1 MRQEKD
7 LVLINSFKNGN
18 AGAFDELYKA
28 YKRTILNY
36 LYRMTNNRTM
46 AEELTQE
53 TFVKVYTNIDKYMP
67 TGSFSSWVY
76 AIARNLAKNE
86 FKKAKNVRKVSF
98 DSKLSDNSEF
108 TLSDILTKDGTDA
121 SDYMNN
127 AEIEESIQSVLLS
140 MPPEFREVI
149 TLCVIQELSY
159 EDAARVIGCTKSVVA
174 VRLFRGRKLFVKC
187 LKGRDNG

>member
-1 MRQEKD
+1 
-7 LVLINSFKNGN
+7 
-18 AGAFDELYKA
+18 
-28 YKRTILNY
+28 
-36 LYRMTNNRTM
+36 MTNNRTM

-86 FKKAKNVRKVSF
+86 FKKAKNIKNVSF
-98 DSKLSDNSEF
+98 DSKISENSEF
-108 TLSDILTKDGTDA
+108 TLSDVLTKDGKDA
-121 SDYMNN
+121 SDFLNN
-127 AEIEESIQSVLLS
+127 TEIEGAIQEALLS

-159 EDAARVIGCTKSVVA
+159 DDAARIIGCTKSVVA
-174 VRLFRGRKLFVKC
+174 VRLFRARKLFVKF
-187 LKGRDNG
+187 LKGRENG